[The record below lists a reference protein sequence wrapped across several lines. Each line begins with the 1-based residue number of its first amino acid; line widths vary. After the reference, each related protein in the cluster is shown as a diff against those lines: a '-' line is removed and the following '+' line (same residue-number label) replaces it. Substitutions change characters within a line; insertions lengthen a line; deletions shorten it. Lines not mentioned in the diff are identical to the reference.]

1 MIMSG
6 IYVHILIAVRKQQK
20 VWAHLSRNG
29 STRWKAVKTS
39 SKSSVEQHQQ
49 RQLKGNV
56 RAVKTT
62 LLILG
67 SCVIGWFPAVMIFAV
82 MCDEGCVIEG
92 RRMMVIRMCYAR
104 EMLVVMWLKQFFLIM
119 KTMVNP
125 IIYTIRMSE
134 IQVVVLVLFVA
145 LNEI

>member
-6 IYVHILIAVRKQQK
+6 IYIHILIAVKKQQK

-49 RQLKGNV
+49 RQMKGNV

-67 SCVIGWFPAVMIFAV
+67 SCVIGWFPAIMTFTI
-82 MCDEGCVIEG
+82 MCQEGCLIDGERMEIL
-92 RRMMVIRMCYAR
+92 RRCYWRQMM
-104 EMLVVMWLKQFFLIM
+104 VVMWLKQFFLIM

-134 IQVVVLVLFVA
+134 IQVVVLVLFVVGQK
-145 LNEI
+145 